1 MSKKKIK
8 KQQEAYFYGYAIY
21 RDSNGIVHVDC
32 ITDTKECVELYF
44 RDKNIILEIAKGI
57 CFRDNL
63 QLLAIVRMM
72 DIMGFKTLDTDI
84 MPGVVPNEF
93 INELNAKMEKNFG
106 YKSGDIN
113 YIPIGL

>member
-8 KQQEAYFYGYAIY
+8 KQEEAYFYGYAIY

-44 RDKNIILEIAKGI
+44 RDKNM
-57 CFRDNL
+57 
-63 QLLAIVRMM
+63 VRIM

-84 MPGVVPNEF
+84 MPGVVTNDF
-93 INELNAKMEKNFG
+93 VNELNTKVEKNFG
-106 YKSGDIN
+106 YKSEDIN

>member
-21 RDSNGIVHVDC
+21 RDSNGSVHVDC
-32 ITDTKECVELYF
+32 IIDTKECVELYF

-57 CFRDNL
+57 CLRDNL
-63 QLLAIVRMM
+63 QLLAMVKIIDMG
-72 DIMGFKTLDTDI
+72 GFKTLDADI

-93 INELNAKMEKNFG
+93 INELISKIEKNFG
-106 YKSGDIN
+106 YKSEDIN